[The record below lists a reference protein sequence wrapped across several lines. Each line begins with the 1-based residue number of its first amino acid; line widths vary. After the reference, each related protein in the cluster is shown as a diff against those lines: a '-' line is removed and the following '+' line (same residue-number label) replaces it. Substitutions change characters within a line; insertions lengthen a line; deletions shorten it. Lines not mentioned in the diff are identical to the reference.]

1 MAVKGLTALT
11 LADWGKRVDPNGK
24 IDKIIELLGQT
35 NPILEDMPFVEGNLP
50 TGHRTTVRSGLPTAT
65 WRLLNYG
72 VQPSKSTTVQI
83 TDSAGMLEAYA
94 EVDKSLADLNGNTS
108 EFRLSEDRAFIEA
121 MNQQMAQTLFY
132 GDTSVNPQQFM
143 GLSSRY
149 SSKGAGNGQNII
161 DAGGTG
167 TDNTSIWLVVWGENT
182 VHGIFP
188 KGQKAGLQHQDLGEQ
203 TLVDANGGKYQ
214 GYRSHYKWDN
224 GLTLRDWRYVVRIAN
239 IDVSDLSVPG
249 SAANIVTLMIKAL
262 HRVPNRGMGKPVF
275 YMNRTLGQALDL
287 QSLDKASLA
296 LTVKETEGDWW
307 TAFRGI
313 PIREVDAIL
322 ETEARVV

>member
-11 LADWGKRVDPNGK
+11 LADWGKRIDPNGK
-24 IDKIIELLGQT
+24 VDKIIELLSQT
-35 NPILEDMPFVEGNLP
+35 NPILQDMPFVEGNLP
-50 TGHRTTVRSGLPTAT
+50 TGHRTTIRSGLPSAT

-72 VQPSKSTTVQI
+72 VQPSKSTTVQV
-83 TDSAGMLEAYA
+83 TDAVGMLETYA
-94 EVDKSLADLNGNTS
+94 EVDKSLADLNGNTA

-132 GDTSVNPQQFM
+132 GDSSVNPQQFM

-149 SSKGAGNGQNII
+149 SSLSAGNAQNII

-188 KGQKAGLQHQDLGEQ
+188 KGQKAGLQMEDKGQV
-203 TLVDANGGKYQ
+203 TLEDANNGKYE
-214 GYRSHYKWDN
+214 GYRTHYKWDN
-224 GLTLRDWRYVVRIAN
+224 GLALRDWRYVVRIAN
-239 IDVSDLSVPG
+239 IDVSNLSDPAT
-249 SAANIVTLMIKAL
+249 AANIAKLMVKAL
-262 HRVPNRGMGKPVF
+262 HRIPNRGMGRPVF
-275 YMNRTLGQALDL
+275 YMNRTIGQALDL
-287 QSLDKASLA
+287 QSLEKTSLA
-296 LTVKETEGDWW
+296 ISVKETEGEWW
-307 TAFRGI
+307 TSFRGV
-313 PIREVDAIL
+313 PIRETDALL

>member
-24 IDKIIELLGQT
+24 IDKITELLSQT
-35 NPILEDMPFVEGNLP
+35 NPILEDMLIVEGNLP
-50 TGHRTTVRSGLPTAT
+50 TGHRTTIRTGLPDAT

-72 VQPSKSTTVQI
+72 VPNSKSTTAQV
-83 TDSAGMLEAYA
+83 TDSIGMLETYA
-94 EVDKSLADLNGNTS
+94 EIDKSLADLNGNTS
-108 EFRLSEDRAFIEA
+108 EFRLSEDRAFLEA
-121 MNQQMAQTLFY
+121 MNQKMAQTLFY

-143 GLSSRY
+143 GLASRY
-149 SSKGAGNGQNII
+149 SSKSAGNGQNII

-188 KGQKAGLQHQDLGEQ
+188 KGQKAGLHMEDKGQQ
-203 TLVDANGGKYQ
+203 TLKDAAGGQYE
-214 GYRSHYKWDN
+214 GYRTHYKWDN

-239 IDVSDLSVPG
+239 IDVSDLSVPA
-249 SAANIVTLMIKAL
+249 SAANIVTQMVKAL
-262 HRVPNRGMGKPVF
+262 HRVPNLKMGRAVF
-275 YMNRTLGQALDL
+275 YMNRTVAQALDL

-296 LTVKETEGDWW
+296 LSVKETEGEWW
-307 TAFRGI
+307 TTFRGI
-313 PIREVDAIL
+313 PIRETDAIL